1 MSSSAPSW
9 LEAHIR
15 DVSDFPEPGIVY
27 KDLTPLLADVDA
39 FRFVVDAL
47 VDHAAQL
54 PDPVGKVVGVEA
66 RGFTFAAAAAYRIG
80 AGLVPV
86 RKPGKLPWKTTRVD
100 YALEYGTDA
109 LEIHQDAVAPGEAVY
124 VVDDVLATGGTAA
137 ATCKLVETLGG
148 RIGGVAF
155 VVELGFLGGRA
166 KLPDYDVF
174 SLMTL

>member
-1 MSSSAPSW
+1 MSSAPSW

-15 DVSDFPEPGIVY
+15 DVPDFPEPGIVY

-47 VDHAAQL
+47 VDHAAEL
-54 PDPVGKVVGVEA
+54 PTPVDKVVGVEA

-80 AGLVPV
+80 AGLIPV
-86 RKPGKLPWKTTRVD
+86 RKPGKLPWKTSRVD

-109 LEIHQDAVAPGEAVY
+109 LEIHQDAVAPGEGVY

-148 RIGGVAF
+148 RIAGVAF